1 MTTRLLL
8 PAALL
13 LCGCSLRHKIVA
25 PEPARGPARDSLFL
39 LDQTRGDSVAA
50 RGTIDGPLALL
61 SPAVVFL
68 RAGVPV
74 VFGRDAARTLLAASP
89 ATGTY
94 AWQPLGGGVSY
105 DLRHAYTFGVAARA
119 PGSTAIRLERYVAY
133 WTRERGQPWRIAAY
147 AEVNGSPAVEII
159 LSAEQLSPPTAVP
172 LLRPMA
178 DYVQSVR
185 AADSLFSDLADRMG
199 TGFAFANTATGDG
212 VLFGPSQL
220 VVGPKAIDDYFKA
233 QPPGTSLSWRPVYA
247 IVAASGDLAFT
258 VGESIRTGR
267 SASGAA
273 EQRFG
278 KYLTVWQR
286 QRDGTWKFVVNG
298 GNPTPAKA
306 ER

>member
-1 MTTRLLL
+1 
-8 PAALL
+8 
-13 LCGCSLRHKIVA
+13 
-25 PEPARGPARDSLFL
+25 
-39 LDQTRGDSVAA
+39 
-50 RGTIDGPLALL
+50 
-61 SPAVVFL
+61 
-68 RAGVPV
+68 
-74 VFGRDAARTLLAASP
+74 VFGRDAARALFAAAP
-89 ATGTY
+89 APGAH
-94 AWQPLGGGVSY
+94 AWQPLGGGVSD
-105 DLRHAYTFGVAARA
+105 DLRHAYTFGVAAQS
-119 PGSTAIRLERYVAY
+119 PGATAIRLERYIAY

-147 AEVNGSPAVEII
+147 AEVNGSPAREVV
-159 LSAEQLSPPTAVP
+159 LSAEQLSPPSAVP

-199 TGFAFANTATGDG
+199 TGFAFANTATADG
-212 VLFGPSQL
+212 TLFGPSQL
-220 VVGPKAIDDYFKA
+220 VVGPKAIDDYFRA

-247 IVAASGDLAFT
+247 SVAASGDLAFT

-286 QRDGTWKFVVNG
+286 QRDGTWKFVVDG